1 MCNKYLFCFQ
11 GGESGSGMDCL
22 QLRQPPG
29 PFHYLIN
36 EQAKS
41 LVALQELQNEV
52 GALLEFRDV
61 VIETFPN
68 LRTKLASST
77 PSTMTSSVSNIP
89 VAVRRDWEPGIRVR
103 RKLTNKEESRSSSK
117 KNGESA
123 IQDSGFS
130 TETSSKETHSASS
143 TAPSASA
150 PSGSTETDE
159 AEDELLNLLEVIHRK
174 GTRLKDEVE
183 ALQGTIRGQEGDAS
197 SEEGD
202 FRRFL
207 FHVSADDVRQLRKE
221 RDLLLDR
228 VAEMEAEVLAGRVH
242 TSRLQEDLEN
252 LLATKHDLEEQLKA
266 VVTQRGE
273 VNSRIHDLHLQFVTK
288 SAPDSP
294 ESGKTKVVCSGANSR
309 NDASSSQRTTPRK
322 VSELDTLLGDR
333 IYKVKV
339 PDSKKVAAV
348 LKEHNPIV
356 LQRHLLN
363 SIVYNQVSYI
373 T

>member
-1 MCNKYLFCFQ
+1 
-11 GGESGSGMDCL
+11 MDCL

-150 PSGSTETDE
+150 PSGSTEADE

-183 ALQGTIRGQEGDAS
+183 ALQGTLRQGDMS
-197 SEEGD
+197 SEEEGD
-202 FRRFL
+202 FRQVL
-207 FHVSADDVRQLRKE
+207 FHASADDVRQLRKE

-273 VNSRIHDLHLQFVTK
+273 VNSRIHDLHLQFVTR
-288 SAPDSP
+288 SGPGSPDSD
-294 ESGKTKVVCSGANSR
+294 KTKTVCVGAKR
-309 NDASSSQRTTPRK
+309 NDASSSQRTTLRK
-322 VSELDTLLGDR
+322 TSELDAILGDR
-333 IYKVKV
+333 IHKVKV

-348 LKEHNPIV
+348 LKEHNPLV

-363 SIVYNQVSYI
+363 SIIHNQVSLYI
-373 T
+373 LC